1 MAMQGGTTGG
11 NLGGSMSGNVG
22 GSMSGDISGSLNG
35 GMSIKEEH
43 LFWLEVL
50 EDHAHFLRDY
60 LSPEETRWWEE
71 AERFFPLF
79 REAIRQAEALPQ
91 TASASSPQMQA
102 FAAGVYPLA
111 DAYCRLEGHMQHLR
125 LFNQVNLNLTPSYFN
140 GTIGENR
147 EYLRQLSYWTR
158 GVPAPPLALTELLD
172 LWIEDQIGHAVL
184 LHGLLDP
191 VERAL
196 GAEADRYASIFS
208 AYMVKNRAMQGYER
222 FTAPGFP
229 AETRFAAEV
238 LESVQGFYAFVQ
250 RVVAE
255 YVGTELLSKAT
266 LRFLE
271 HHFPESCYFMRKLAV
286 FVPGAPAYA
295 ECPLTR
301 PSRMLDR

>member
-1 MAMQGGTTGG
+1 MQQ
-11 NLGGSMSGNVG
+11 
-22 GSMSGDISGSLNG
+22 DG

-60 LSPEETRWWEE
+60 LSPSETRWWQE
-71 AERFFPLF
+71 AERFFEPF
-79 REAIRQAEALPQ
+79 REAIARAEALPPFEPAEAP
-91 TASASSPQMQA
+91 TMRA
-102 FAAGVYPLA
+102 FAESVYPLA

-147 EYLRQLSYWTR
+147 EYLRQLSYWAQ
-158 GVPAPPLALTELLD
+158 GGPAPPLALTQLLD
-172 LWIEDQIGHAVL
+172 LWIEDQLGHAVL

-191 VERAL
+191 VEQAL
-196 GAEADRYASIFS
+196 GAQAERFATVFS
-208 AYMVKNRAMQGYER
+208 TYMVKNRAMQSYER

-238 LESVQGFYAFVQ
+238 LESVKEFYAFVQ
-250 RVVAE
+250 RIVAE
-255 YVGTELLSKAT
+255 YVDTELLSKAT

-286 FVPGAPAYA
+286 FVPGAPSFA
-295 ECPLTR
+295 ECPLR
-301 PSRMLDR
+301 RLSRVGGA

>member
-1 MAMQGGTTGG
+1 MQQ
-11 NLGGSMSGNVG
+11 
-22 GSMSGDISGSLNG
+22 DG

-60 LSPEETRWWEE
+60 LSPSETRWWQE
-71 AERFFPLF
+71 AERFFEPF
-79 REAIRQAEALPQ
+79 REAIARAEALPPFEP
-91 TASASSPQMQA
+91 ADAPAMRA
-102 FAAGVYPLA
+102 FAESVYPLA

-147 EYLRQLSYWTR
+147 EYLRQLSYWAR
-158 GVPAPPLALTELLD
+158 GMPAPPLALTPLLD
-172 LWIEDQIGHAVL
+172 LWIEDQLGHAVL

-191 VERAL
+191 VEQAL
-196 GAEADRYASIFS
+196 GAQADKFATVFS
-208 AYMVKNRAMQGYER
+208 SYMVKNRAMQSYER

-238 LESVQGFYAFVQ
+238 LSTVRDFYAFVQ
-250 RVVAE
+250 QVVAE
-255 YVGTELLSKAT
+255 YIGTELLSKAT

-286 FVPGAPAYA
+286 FVPGAPSYA
-295 ECPLTR
+295 ECPLRR
-301 PSRMLDR
+301 PSRIADGAS